1 MKLCFAMP
9 DGAELAREL
18 APSLPCR
25 LLLDFRGSAVE
36 AAASAPALLDR
47 LRRVYRHFL
56 AGVRDPRPRRL
67 LLIGPGSEAAA
78 ILAGRLGRA
87 ALDGHVLIADWLPW
101 GLLIDGAGLLHYYG
115 SKLLRL
121 WIVEQWHEEAATIHA
136 AALSG
141 PEGGGLLMVGEAAAG
156 KTTLTLRL
164 IERGFRFA
172 SDDTSCIRRRDLA
185 CLPFPMAFVLRADR
199 ETGRPAAAALAGVEP
214 HIALLDEPRWL
225 HERWDA
231 AADAPF
237 RPTALYFLD
246 REAATGSAAVEALPV
261 VEAALLLLRN
271 LVMPLGA
278 DAEAFSSAPEN
289 FDLVCRLATGLRCAR
304 LDTADLDA
312 ALGAILADWGSL
324 TRPALETT
332 R

>member
-1 MKLCFAMP
+1 MKLCFALP
-9 DGAELAREL
+9 DGANLAREL

-25 LLLDFRGSAVE
+25 LLLDFDGAAVE
-36 AAASAPALLDR
+36 AAASAPALIDR

-56 AGVRDPRPRRL
+56 VGARAPRSRHL
-67 LLIGPGSEAAA
+67 LLLEPGSAAAA
-78 ILAGRLGRA
+78 ILARRLGRA
-87 ALDGHVLIADWLPW
+87 PLDGHVLIADWLPW
-101 GLLIDGAGLLHYYG
+101 GLLIDGAALLHYYA

-121 WIVEQWHEEAATIHA
+121 WVVEQWHETAATIHA
-136 AALSG
+136 AALG
-141 PEGGGLLMVGEAAAG
+141 APEGGGLLMVGEAAAG
-156 KTTLTLRL
+156 KTTLALRL

-199 ETGRPAAAALAGVEP
+199 ETGRPATVALDGVAP

-231 AADAPF
+231 AAEAPF
-237 RPTALYFLD
+237 HPTALYFLD
-246 REAATGSAAVEALPV
+246 REAGIGAAEAETLPAA
-261 VEAALLLLRN
+261 EAALLLVRN

-278 DAEAFSSAPEN
+278 DAEAFSAAPEN
-289 FDLVCRLATGLRCAR
+289 FDFACRLAAGLRCAR
-304 LDTADLDA
+304 LDTSDLDG
-312 ALGAILADWGSL
+312 ALQALLADWRSL
-324 TRPALETT
+324 ARPLLEVA

>member
-1 MKLCFAMP
+1 MKLCFALP
-9 DGAELAREL
+9 QGADLARAL
-18 APSLPCR
+18 APSLPSR
-25 LLLDFRGSAVE
+25 LWLDFDGAVVE

-56 AGVRDPRPRRL
+56 FSARAPRARHL

-78 ILAGRLGRA
+78 LLARKLGRA

-101 GLLIDGAGLLHYYG
+101 GLLIDGADLLHYYA

-121 WIVEQWHEEAATIHA
+121 WVVEQWHEDTATIHA
-136 AALSG
+136 AALRG

-185 CLPFPMAFVLRADR
+185 CLPFPMAFVLRAAR
-199 ETGRPAAAALAGVEP
+199 ETGRPGAAALDGIAP

-231 AADAPF
+231 VAETPF

-246 REAATGSAAVEALPV
+246 REAGIGAAAAEPMPAA
-261 VEAALLLLRN
+261 EAALLLLRN

-278 DAEAFSSAPEN
+278 DAEAFSAAPEN
-289 FDLVCRLATGLRCAR
+289 FDLACRLAGGLHCAR
-304 LDTADLDA
+304 LDTADLEG
-312 ALGAILADWGSL
+312 ALHALLADWRSL
-324 TRPALETT
+324 ARPLLEIAG
-332 R
+332 